1 MLASCSSRKEDLQP
15 VINYS
20 NANSSSLTGK
30 SKIVQKPTLIK
41 LGIEPLK
48 LNEAR
53 GYMRNLFDAL
63 IPDLERTNI
72 TYQMAGND
80 IILTIQ
86 SHIILDNNMNIVSSI
101 KPQLDNIIRLLAVNN
116 RNFIEVIG
124 HTSSVGSSYENLI
137 KSKNMAVSVAKY
149 FMNRGILP
157 ERVFMNGMG
166 EAHWIVDNT
175 TREGRLLNH
184 RIEIRISP
192 LI

>member
-1 MLASCSSRKEDLQP
+1 MRKLNILFVILMLASCSSRKEDVQP

-48 LNEAR
+48 LNQAR

-86 SHIILDNNMNIVSSI
+86 SHIILFLYY
-101 KPQLDNIIRLLAVNN
+101 QLLVNPSDYLRLYFHVPGNVLVLEA
-116 RNFIEVIG
+116 
-124 HTSSVGSSYENLI
+124 
-137 KSKNMAVSVAKY
+137 SKHHSLLLRL
-149 FMNRGILP
+149 FFLFLPPILP
-157 ERVFMNGMG
+157 RHCNF
-166 EAHWIVDNT
+166 
-175 TREGRLLNH
+175 LNLS
-184 RIEIRISP
+184 RDYRGCY
-192 LI
+192 